1 MPYTVYVL
9 RSEKSGRLI
18 TGTTQDM
25 EKHLIDHNSGRVEPT
40 KLMRPMRL
48 LHFEVYGTPKE
59 AASRER
65 ELRTSRGR
73 DDLRK
78 LLGTAFGPG

>member
-9 RSEKSGRLI
+9 KSEKTGRTI

-25 EKHLIDHNSGRVEPT
+25 ERNLIDHNSGRLEPT
-40 KLMRPMRL
+40 KADRPMRL
-48 LHFEVYGTPKE
+48 VHFEVYGTSQE
-59 AASRER
+59 ASRRER
-65 ELRTSRGR
+65 ELRTTRGR

-78 LLGTAFGPG
+78 LLGSALGQ

>member
-9 RSEKSGRLI
+9 RSEKTGRLI

-25 EKHLIDHNSGRVEPT
+25 ERHLVDHNSGRFEPT
-40 KLMRPMRL
+40 KPMRPMHL

-59 AASRER
+59 ATRRER
-65 ELRTSRGR
+65 ELRTVRGR
-73 DDLRK
+73 DDLKK
-78 LLGTAFGPG
+78 LLGSAFGS